1 MNGIRKICLISSSVT
16 VTIQVS
22 LCGVSVMGVLEQW
35 SDAAADT
42 LSLEQANLILNAG
55 HDASTL
61 AHSDELSVNSLLT
74 QHLAKIVKE
83 YDPWGSS
90 PCYCWL

>member
-1 MNGIRKICLISSSVT
+1 MWRRKKSNGDYARFFDEWHKKDLSNLIRRDRNHPSIIMWS
-16 VTIQVS
+16 I
-22 LCGVSVMGVLEQW
+22 GNEVLEQW

-74 QHLAKIVKE
+74 QQ
-83 YDPWGSS
+83 
-90 PCYCWL
+90 

>member
-1 MNGIRKICLISSSVT
+1 GDYARFFDEWHKRDLSDLVKRDRNHPSIIMWSIGNE
-16 VTIQVS
+16 
-22 LCGVSVMGVLEQW
+22 VLEQW

-74 QHLAKIVKE
+74 QHLA
-83 YDPWGSS
+83 
-90 PCYCWL
+90 

>member
-1 MNGIRKICLISSSVT
+1 MWSIGNE
-16 VTIQVS
+16 
-22 LCGVSVMGVLEQW
+22 VLEQW

-74 QHLAKIVKE
+74 QHLAKLVKE
-83 YDPWGSS
+83 NDPLGTRPVTAGCNEPDPKNHLFKS
-90 PCYCWL
+90 